1 MGVVALPLDSHDGTD
16 FHWSADLRKQETENG
31 EMLVAS
37 VMFFFFFRMVV
48 RIDLLPGNDSKHET
62 SPKKRTGGVAYG

>member
-37 VMFFFFFRMVV
+37 VMFFFLDGEDRSTA
-48 RIDLLPGNDSKHET
+48 GQ
-62 SPKKRTGGVAYG
+62 

>member
-1 MGVVALPLDSHDGTD
+1 MGVVAVPLDSHDHGTD

-37 VMFFFFFRMVV
+37 VVMGFS
-48 RIDLLPGNDSKHET
+48 D
-62 SPKKRTGGVAYG
+62 GGGDRSTAGQ